1 MVGVMCFGVRGLEEC
16 LSCWMWLGMVVVEVG
31 GAEGKAPAE
40 GTSPCGLWFVPGVLV
55 VEPLQGLIFLVGVYC
70 NL

>member
-1 MVGVMCFGVRGLEEC
+1 
-16 LSCWMWLGMVVVEVG
+16 MWLGMVVAEVG

-40 GTSPCGLWFVPGVLV
+40 GMSPCGLWFVPGVLV
-55 VEPLQGLIFLVGVYC
+55 VESLQGLIFLVGVYC